1 MSQMLLHDPDEVA
14 LMKDLGFAV
23 GPGTHAFVGVK
34 QTQVNPHT
42 NQYKGIVSSQKEP
55 YDKS

>member
-1 MSQMLLHDPDEVA
+1 MLLHDPDEVA

-34 QTQVNPHT
+34 QTQVNSHT